1 MLYHVSLDLV
11 ENFKLRVPESCYEG
25 EDKAVKRIC
34 FAKTLEGAITAM
46 PYNINILSGL
56 LNMKKEFGVEPI
68 LHIYAIDEKDL
79 SPKDVKDSSELVY
92 ECLVPDANITGEVW
106 VLTDNINP
114 RLTTVKVKDFNFNAK
129 SFGSMAMYVVESL
142 EYEKAAECD
151 IVNNKKVWHQINS
164 ELKRQLNKSIT
175 PDIKR
180 AYIASLSTFW
190 SNK

>member
-11 ENFKLRVPESCYEG
+11 ENFKLRVPESCYED
-25 EDKAVKRIC
+25 ENRAIKRIC

-68 LHIYAIDEKDL
+68 LHIYTIDEKDL
-79 SPKDVKDSSELVY
+79 SPKDMKDSSELVY

-106 VLTDNINP
+106 VLTDDIKP

-129 SFGSMAMYVVESL
+129 NFGSIAMYIVENL
-142 EYEKAAECD
+142 EYEKATEYD
-151 IVNNKKVWHQINS
+151 VVNNKNMWSKIDL
-164 ELKRQLNKSIT
+164 ELKKQLNKSIT
-175 PDIKR
+175 PEIKR